1 MTEDL
6 LVAAGVS
13 AACGIACLAVLLL
26 VADSGML
33 VLPRRLRSLAREAG
47 APGFR
52 RRRGG
57 RTAPAFTGPLAQ
69 LARPIHAVFR
79 EASKRRQVERSF
91 PEVVD
96 LMLVCVDAGM
106 NLPSALKYVAH
117 VTGGPLGDDLKRSV
131 YAASTG
137 RGMREALKELCGPH
151 STPALRFFVTTIGFS
166 YLRGN
171 PVSEVLRAQAWIAR
185 QQRRQ
190 ALEAAVRSMPTKI
203 MVCSILF
210 FMPPILVVT
219 VLPGVLVFLVSRW

>member
-6 LVAAGVS
+6 LVAVGVS
-13 AACGIACLAVLLL
+13 AACGIASLAGYLFVVDCGAL
-26 VADSGML
+26 VY
-33 VLPRRLRSLAREAG
+33 PQRLRSLAGKKRVLG
-47 APGFR
+47 LR
-52 RRRGG
+52 RKGG
-57 RTAPAFTGPLAQ
+57 GGTAPAFTGPLVQ
-69 LARPIHAVFR
+69 LARRVSPVFR
-79 EASKRRQVERSF
+79 EASMRRQVERSF

-171 PVSEVLRAQAWIAR
+171 PVSEVLRAQAWMAR
-185 QQRRQ
+185 QQRKQ